1 MVIIFICLIKFQ
13 ILRKNSILFSLRI
26 ISLLISV
33 VSLVVKSVISQ
44 LGI

>member
-26 ISLLISV
+26 ISLHICIIFGGKICYHV
-33 VSLVVKSVISQ
+33 N
-44 LGI
+44 